1 MLELL
6 AAWQIVRKSLG
17 DLWADLWTTA
27 VVNLAWLLCQVL
39 VLPGPPATLALFY
52 YGNKL
57 AHGEIADIWDF
68 WRALRRY
75 WRPAWRWGL
84 VNLALLFILIGDVR
98 LTGRS
103 GSSMTAQFVQG
114 FYIALL
120 GVWFLLQL
128 YTIPFLLEQEKPD
141 VRTALRNAALMTSR
155 NPVFSLGLM
164 LFLILTLAVG
174 SLLFLLSV
182 AGGAVFLA
190 VAGNRAVLD
199 RLATQEKLA
208 LLEPPG

>member
-1 MLELL
+1 MV
-6 AAWQIVRKSLG
+6 IRKSLG

-27 VVNLAWLLCQVL
+27 VINLAWLFCQVL

-52 YGNKL
+52 YGNRL
-57 AHGEIADIWDF
+57 AHGEIADVWDF
-68 WRALRRY
+68 WRALRSY

-84 VNLALLFILIGDVR
+84 VNLALLFILIGDIR
-98 LTGRS
+98 LTGKPD
-103 GSSMTAQFVQG
+103 SSTITQFVQG

-120 GVWFLLQL
+120 GGWLLLQL
-128 YTIPFLLEQEKPD
+128 YAIPFLFEQEKPE
-141 VRTALRNAALMTSR
+141 VRTALRNAALMTGR

-164 LFLILTLAVG
+164 LFLILILAVG

-190 VAGNRAVLD
+190 IAGNRAVLD
-199 RLATQEKLA
+199 RLAAQEKLA
-208 LLEPPG
+208 LQEDPR